1 MAGITLALAFT
12 FSCTSNDPVCDDNG
26 YVCCVGC
33 GGSSSSGGSISSS
46 SGGGGGSSNVAS
58 LSGTW
63 YASGERSVV
72 FAGNTF
78 NYKVN
83 NETVYSGTFSVSG
96 STMTFNIGT
105 QTATCNFTLSAD
117 TYVISNHTDPRVNGT
132 YTKTKDGGST
142 TQTTR

>member
-1 MAGITLALAFT
+1 MRTQLKKIVLAAGIMLAMAFT
-12 FSCTSNDPVCDDNG
+12 FSCSSKDESCEGEVCYNG
-26 YVCCVGC
+26 N
-33 GGSSSSGGSISSS
+33 S
-46 SGGGGGSSNVAS
+46 GGSSNVAS

-72 FAGNTF
+72 FTGNTF

-105 QTATCNFTLSAD
+105 QTATCNNNA
-117 TYVISNHTDPRVNGT
+117 
-132 YTKTKDGGST
+132 
-142 TQTTR
+142 